1 MNCPQCL
8 QPVGNDAYAIGQW
21 MSIMD
26 ERGVAQQIVRP
37 VLIDCDHCG
46 RFDVTEDIHH
56 RTLDIVGPLTG
67 DASLERFA
75 REIPSVRREVRI
87 PA

>member
-21 MSIMD
+21 MPIED
-26 ERGVAQQIVRP
+26 ERGVAQQMVRS

-46 RFDVTEDIHH
+46 RFDVTEDIHN
-56 RTLDIVGPLTG
+56 RTIDVIGPLT
-67 DASLERFA
+67 DNVSAERFA
-75 REIPSVRREVRI
+75 RAIPSVRREVRI